1 MRISPLATWLG
12 GYRLSERQRRKRL
25 DLKMDR
31 WLQAGDEAV

>member
-12 GYRLSERQRRKRL
+12 GYRLSERQRRKR
-25 DLKMDR
+25 